1 MIDLNKRIFTSI
13 LLIGVLYLSVK
24 SYLFLFI
31 ILILTLFQIYYEFFI
46 LLRKFFF
53 NKNEKILIF
62 LFIILIYLTTIVIT
76 IWNILYSNNFDNK
89 LQLYLIIS
97 VCVFTDI
104 GGYIFGKI
112 FGGKKL
118 TKISPNKTYSGMIGS
133 YSLSLLITFF
143 LFKNYITFDLI
154 IMISLL
160 TSTVSQAGD
169 LFISYLKR
177 KSKLKDTGN
186 ILPGHG
192 GLLDRFDGLIFAI
205 PFGLSLFKLL

>member
-13 LLIGVLYLSVK
+13 LLIVVLYLSVK

-133 YSLSLLITFF
+133 YSLSLLITIF

>member
-133 YSLSLLITFF
+133 YSLSLLITIF

-205 PFGLSLFKLL
+205 PFGLTLFKLL